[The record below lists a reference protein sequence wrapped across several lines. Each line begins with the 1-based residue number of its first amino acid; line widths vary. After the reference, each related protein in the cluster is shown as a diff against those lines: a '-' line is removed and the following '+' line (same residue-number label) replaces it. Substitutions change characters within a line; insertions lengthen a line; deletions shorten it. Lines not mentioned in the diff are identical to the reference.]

1 MEQFKGEPGVTKTA
15 TSNEVL
21 KLVGLLAR
29 MRFGKLMTVVGGD
42 GNSFSLEHRIFNIS
56 SFFIT
61 SFAFLGGIANY
72 LVGLVAPVVWLS
84 FLGSAISFI
93 IFYFA
98 RFRHRFNVYVSF
110 SYILATIAILSVMN
124 FYNGGLD
131 GTIIYL
137 IIMLLNIFLL
147 IVPRGYQFW
156 ALGLLYLNILVL
168 LVLEFNFPQWVVPYH
183 SSNERL
189 VDHAVTML
197 YSMFYTALVI
207 IYFRKSYKEE
217 QDKVTRQNTQLKGLN
232 EQIEENRYNLESKTE
247 ALEAA
252 VALAN
257 DRHENIKILLRE
269 LNHRVKNNLQVVSS
283 LLNLQANA
291 VSDPQAK
298 SAILESKN
306 RLLSMI
312 LIHQRIYLHEN
323 ATQIYL
329 PDYLKELSE
338 SIMYSFR
345 GQAGGSPDI
354 LQFEIDEVWLNVD
367 KAIPV
372 GLIANELVTNCFKHT
387 IHKKADGRITVKF
400 KNTSTGYLLSVCD
413 NGDGFVEN
421 QPRKSFGLELVR
433 SLVRQLEGDCQVVS
447 NKGTCWD
454 INFK

>member
-1 MEQFKGEPGVTKTA
+1 MDQFKDGFGLTNTAKSGGVF
-15 TSNEVL
+15 
-21 KLVGLLAR
+21 KLVNLLAR
-29 MRFGKLMTVVGGD
+29 MRFGRIIALIGGAEK
-42 GNSFSLEHRIFNIS
+42 SFSLEHRIFNIS

-72 LVGLVAPVVWLS
+72 FVGLNAAIVGLS
-84 FLGSAISFI
+84 FLGSAVSFI

-98 RFRHRFNVYVSF
+98 RFLNRFNVYGSF
-110 SYILATIAILSVMN
+110 SYIGATIAILSVMH

-147 IVPRGYQFW
+147 IVPRAYQFW
-156 ALGLLYLNILVL
+156 VFGLLYVNIVVL
-168 LVLEFNFPQWVVPYH
+168 LILEFNFPQLVVPYH
-183 SSNERL
+183 SANERL
-189 VDHAVTML
+189 IDHAVTML
-197 YSMFYTALVI
+197 YSMFFTAMVI

-217 QDKVTRQNTQLKGLN
+217 QVKVTRKNTQLKWLN
-232 EQIEENRYNLESKTE
+232 EQIDDHRHDLESKTE

-252 VALAN
+252 VTLAN

-291 VSDPQAK
+291 VTDPQAK

-323 ATQIYL
+323 ATQIFL

-338 SIMYSFR
+338 SIMYSFK
-345 GQAGGSPDI
+345 GIAAEESEI
-354 LQFEIDEVWLNVD
+354 LKFEIDEVWMNVD

-387 IHKKADGRITVKF
+387 IHQKADGRITVKL
-400 KNTSTGYLLSVCD
+400 KANETGYLLSVCD
-413 NGDGFVEN
+413 NGDGFVEE
-421 QPRKSFGLELVR
+421 QPKKSFGLELVR
-433 SLVRQLEGDCQVVS
+433 SLVRQLDGDCQVVS
-447 NKGTCWD
+447 NKGTCWE
-454 INFK
+454 IYFK